1 MEERLF
7 TKFQIKA
14 AFEYFNSLMTKPGE
28 NPRYSQFIFNN
39 FQALAGA
46 YSQVKSE
53 IYDRN
58 ADPEFVKVA
67 QAMNDPL
74 PDEPAKAVAVK
85 TTREE
90 EFKKAFKK
98 ASEKEAKNGEI
109 LQQQVK
115 VPVETLTLSEFTMTA
130 PPFIVGLFAFKA

>member
-1 MEERLF
+1 MEDRIF

-46 YSQVKSE
+46 YGKIKSE

-74 PDEPAKAVAVK
+74 PDDPAKAAAVK

-90 EFKKAFKK
+90 EWKKALCK
-98 ASEKEAKNGEI
+98 AMEKEAKNGEI

-115 VPVETLTLSEFTMTA
+115 VTVETLTLSEFTMTA

>member
-1 MEERLF
+1 MEERIF

-46 YSQVKSE
+46 YGKVKSE

-58 ADPEFVKVA
+58 TDPEFIKVA

-74 PDEPAKAVAVK
+74 PDEPAKAAAVK
-85 TTREE
+85 ATREE
-90 EFKKAFKK
+90 NWKKALSK
-98 ASEKEAKNGEI
+98 AFEKETKNDAI

-115 VPVETLTLSEFTMTA
+115 IQVETLTLSEFINSA

>member
-1 MEERLF
+1 MEERIF

-14 AFEYFNSLMTKPGE
+14 AFEYFNSLMSKPGE

-39 FQALAGA
+39 FNLLAGA
-46 YSQVKSE
+46 YGKVKSE

-58 ADPEFVKVA
+58 ADPEFVKAA
-67 QAMNDPL
+67 QALQEPL
-74 PDEPAKAVAVK
+74 PDEPAKATRVK
-85 TTREE
+85 AEREE
-90 EFKKAFKK
+90 AWKKALGK
-98 ASEKEAKNGEI
+98 AMEKEAKNGEI

-115 VPVETLTLSEFTMTA
+115 VQIETLTLSEFVMTA

>member
-1 MEERLF
+1 MEERIF

-28 NPRYSQFIFNN
+28 NPLYSKFIFNN

-58 ADPEFVKVA
+58 NDPEFVKVA
-67 QAMNDPL
+67 QALNDPL
-74 PDEPAKAVAVK
+74 PKDPAEAVVAK

-90 EFKKAFKK
+90 EWKKVLKK

-115 VPVETLTLSEFTMTA
+115 VPVETLTLSEFINTA

>member
-1 MEERLF
+1 MEERIF

-14 AFEYFNSLMTKPGE
+14 AFEYFNSLMTQPGE

-46 YSQVKSE
+46 YGKVKSE

-67 QAMNDPL
+67 QAMKEPL
-74 PDEPAKAVAVK
+74 PDEPAKAAAVK
-85 TTREE
+85 ITREE
-90 EFKKAFKK
+90 EWKKAFKK

-115 VPVETLTLSEFTMTA
+115 IPVETLTLSEFTMTA

>member
-1 MEERLF
+1 MEERIF

-28 NPRYSQFIFNN
+28 NPRYSKFIFNN

-58 ADPEFVKVA
+58 ADPEFVKAA
-67 QAMNDPL
+67 QALQDPL
-74 PDEPAKAVAVK
+74 PDEPAKATRVK
-85 TTREE
+85 VEREE
-90 EFKKAFKK
+90 AWKKALGK
-98 ASEKEAKNGEI
+98 AMEKEAKNGEI

-115 VPVETLTLSEFTMTA
+115 IQIETITLSEFINSA